1 MYIIIIILLWT
12 VWKRLTRK
20 STIQRISLGLM
31 SSFKSLLAI
40 RCGCMVLKAE
50 EKSMKRIRTNETW
63 FFKMCIC
70 IVQKS
75 ECCVFS
81 ASVVTCMHTGT
92 GVNGASWV
100 GGGWYVQNTSLQEM
114 SEQSDDNHLNKK
126 DFVVSWIGQTTEVFQ
141 VKGTVF
147 SFRDHVKNW
156 LKTTESWEAHNFKSL
171 PHNYVVRTNSFPGV
185 KLNKK
190 TKKCPQWSWHQSQNL
205 QHHPPPFPV
214 VLIWSGLVQFWSLEC
229 QISSKSNS
237 VHLHALFVYH
247 LACLN
252 CLI

>member
-1 MYIIIIILLWT
+1 
-12 VWKRLTRK
+12 
-20 STIQRISLGLM
+20 
-31 SSFKSLLAI
+31 
-40 RCGCMVLKAE
+40 
-50 EKSMKRIRTNETW
+50 
-63 FFKMCIC
+63 
-70 IVQKS
+70 
-75 ECCVFS
+75 
-81 ASVVTCMHTGT
+81 MHTGT

-171 PHNYVVRTNSFPGV
+171 PHNYVVRTNSFPSV

-190 TKKCPQWSWHQSQNL
+190 NKKMPSMILASISKSSTSSTTFSCGSD
-205 QHHPPPFPV
+205 
-214 VLIWSGLVQFWSLEC
+214 LIWS
-229 QISSKSNS
+229 SSVLKSWVSNQQ
-237 VHLHALFVYH
+237 
-247 LACLN
+247 
-252 CLI
+252 